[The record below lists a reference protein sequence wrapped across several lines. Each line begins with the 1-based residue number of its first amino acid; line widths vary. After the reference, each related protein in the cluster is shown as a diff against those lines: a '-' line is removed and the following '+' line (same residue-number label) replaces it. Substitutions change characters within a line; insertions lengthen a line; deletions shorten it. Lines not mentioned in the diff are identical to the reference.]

1 MGGVGGARGGKQG
14 HRKAEKR
21 QSPDVCRKTRVLGKV
36 KSGTQMQTWSA
47 GGLGMENT
55 SAVPRDSRVA
65 HASSRR
71 PLDNHE
77 GADGVCQRRCQLLS
91 VKASAEEYHLGCQGV
106 EGAWHCRG
114 GQMGM
119 LARGR
124 PGA

>member
-1 MGGVGGARGGKQG
+1 
-14 HRKAEKR
+14 
-21 QSPDVCRKTRVLGKV
+21 
-36 KSGTQMQTWSA
+36 MQTWSA

-91 VKASAEEYHLGCQGV
+91 VKASAEEYHLGVRAWKAHGIA
-106 EGAWHCRG
+106 GA
-114 GQMGM
+114 
-119 LARGR
+119 ARWGCWREAGR
-124 PGA
+124 ALDRLLLFFDLI